1 MAEYRLEDLARIS
14 GVSARNIR
22 AYRERGLLDSP
33 RRVGRS
39 AYYGDRHLDQLT
51 AISQLLAKGF
61 NSAHI
66 AEFFVAL
73 RGGKDLADALGI
85 RASDWCR
92 PATLVLNVDP
102 AGDNVHT
109 LVEFGLVHVVDGSVE
124 VADSALVAL
133 INGTEDHRRL
143 VRSMAHLARAT
154 GPTIDH
160 LAELVAAAVAQCQEG
175 PLDAGL
181 PELARAVV
189 SAEVGRALGAAAATA
204 D

>member
-39 AYYGDRHLDQLT
+39 AYYGERHLHQLT
-51 AISQLLAKGF
+51 SISQLLAKGF

-66 AEFFVAL
+66 ADFFVAL
-73 RGGKDLADALGI
+73 RGGKDLAEALGV
-85 RASDWCR
+85 RASDWYR
-92 PATLVLNVDP
+92 PTTLVLNVDP
-102 AGDNVHT
+102 AGDDART
-109 LVEFGLVHVVDGSVE
+109 LVEFGLADVVDGSVE
-124 VADSALVAL
+124 VTDPALVAL
-133 INGTEDHRRL
+133 INGAEDHRRL
-143 VRSMAHLARAT
+143 VRSMAHLARVA
-154 GPTIDH
+154 GPAIDH
-160 LAELVAAAVAQCQEG
+160 LAESAAAAVAECQG
-175 PLDAGL
+175 APSDAGL

-189 SAEVGRALGAAAATA
+189 SAGVDRALRAGVGTA

>member
-39 AYYGDRHLDQLT
+39 AYYGERHLDQLT

-92 PATLVLNVDP
+92 PSTLVLNVDP
-102 AGDNVHT
+102 AGADVHT
-109 LVEFGLVHVVDGSVE
+109 LVEFGLVRIVDGAVE
-124 VADSALVAL
+124 VTDPALAAV

-143 VRSMAHLARAT
+143 VRSMAHLARVT
-154 GPTIDH
+154 GPAIH
-160 LAELVAAAVAQCQEG
+160 HVAESAAAAVAECQEG
-175 PLDAGL
+175 HSDAGL

-189 SAEVGRALGAAAATA
+189 SAGVGQALRAGAATA
-204 D
+204 E

>member
-39 AYYGDRHLDQLT
+39 AYYGERHLDQLT

-73 RGGKDLADALGI
+73 RGGRDLADGLGI

-92 PATLVLNVDP
+92 PTTLVLNVDP
-102 AGDNVHT
+102 AGDDVHT
-109 LVEFGLVHVVDGSVE
+109 LVEFGLVHIVDGSVE
-124 VADSALVAL
+124 VTDPALVAL
-133 INGTEDHRRL
+133 VDGAEDHRRL
-143 VRSMAHLARAT
+143 VRSMAHLARVT
-154 GPTIDH
+154 GPAIDH
-160 LAELVAAAVAQCQEG
+160 LAESAAAAVAECQLG
-175 PLDAGL
+175 PSDGGL
-181 PELARAVV
+181 PELARVVV
-189 SAEVGRALGAAAATA
+189 SAGVGRALRAGAATA